1 MLTKR
6 KCASFGLPASCGVP
20 CRVKMNWDG
29 SIKGGS
35 ISYHRKVFYVQVFLR
50 FVRFA
55 GADVP
60 LRPLEIKCEDVFG
73 NVNVCLSLR
82 R

>member
-6 KCASFGLPASCGVP
+6 KCASFGLPASCGVS

-35 ISYHRKVFYVQVFLR
+35 ISYHRKVFYV
-50 FVRFA
+50 
-55 GADVP
+55 
-60 LRPLEIKCEDVFG
+60 
-73 NVNVCLSLR
+73 
-82 R
+82 